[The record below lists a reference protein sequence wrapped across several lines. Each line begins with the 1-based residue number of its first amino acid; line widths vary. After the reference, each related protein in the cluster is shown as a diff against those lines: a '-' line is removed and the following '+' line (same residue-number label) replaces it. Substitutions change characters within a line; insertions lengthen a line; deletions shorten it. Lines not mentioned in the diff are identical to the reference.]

1 MFRGKFTVLNVNI
14 RKEKLYYNELPIQL
28 RKQGRVHQ
36 SWPTPLSP
44 SPFQLMCHD
53 CHLRAK
59 LTVQFHCP
67 KSHTQPSRWRRP
79 GCAWSPSRRNH
90 ETGAAWV
97 SESPVGGGPPWN
109 VAQCEIPTVHLA
121 WVHKLSVCHVTDILG
136 LQYAPDIRS
145 LKTNRRT
152 G

>member
-1 MFRGKFTVLNVNI
+1 MFQGKFTVLNVNI
-14 RKEKLYYNELPIQL
+14 RKEKLYYELPIQL

-44 SPFQLMCHD
+44 YPFQLMCHD
-53 CHLRAK
+53 CHSWAK
-59 LTVQFHCP
+59 LTVQSHCP
-67 KSHTQPSRWRRP
+67 KSHMQPSRWRRL
-79 GCAWSPSRRNH
+79 GWAWSPSCRNH

-97 SESPVGGGPPWN
+97 SESPAGGGPPWSA
-109 VAQCEIPTVHLA
+109 AQCGTHTVRLA
-121 WVHKLSVCHVTDILG
+121 WGVRKLSVCHVTDISG

-145 LKTNRRT
+145 LKTSRRT